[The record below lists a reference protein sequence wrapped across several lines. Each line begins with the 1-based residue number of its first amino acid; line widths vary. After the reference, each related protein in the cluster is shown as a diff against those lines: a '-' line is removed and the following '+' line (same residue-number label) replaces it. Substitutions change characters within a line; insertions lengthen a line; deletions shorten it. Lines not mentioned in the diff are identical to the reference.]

1 MNSDLNLLFAV
12 LTLQSGL
19 ITSGQFVEICT
30 LWTTRK
36 GSQISEL
43 LLERGWLVP
52 GDLSHIQYLVDRKLE
67 KSAGHPLTRSVLC
80 RRI

>member
-1 MNSDLNLLFAV
+1 M
-12 LTLQSGL
+12 
-19 ITSGQFVEICT
+19 EICT

-52 GDLSHIQYLVDRKLE
+52 GDLSHIRYLVDRKLE
-67 KSAGHPLTRSVLC
+67 KGGGDARMSIAALDADLKRQLASIDVIVC
-80 RRI
+80 